1 MSQVVDA
8 VFERGVFR
16 PLATPNVPIVE
27 GQHVRLTVDTL
38 DVRPAEMLDA
48 AAQVY
53 AGLSERQIDEIEH
66 IALDRRDFFR
76 DRTP

>member
-1 MSQVVDA
+1 MSQIVDA

-16 PLATPNVPIVE
+16 PLATPDVPIVE
-27 GQHVRLTVDTL
+27 GQHVRLIVDTL
-38 DVRPAEMLDA
+38 DVRPAEMLEA

-53 AGLSERQIDEIEH
+53 AGLSEREIDEIEQ

-76 DRTP
+76 SRTP